1 MNIRLL
7 LTTVL
12 LAAGG
17 PQATASLDT
26 GHLPDPVK
34 KALDAEG
41 AKESVRE
48 VKIHNADGQTVYDVE
63 LELKNAPNA
72 RLRISAEGK
81 VLHDSRRAG
90 YGQPVPAGPTYIYPA
105 YTAPAPV
112 PQLRMNELP
121 AAVQE
126 TIKKEEAATGRKID
140 SIIADKVDGRLV
152 YRVDLHEK
160 GRNPRFYVAEDGTL
174 LRPLEKPPVLG
185 IGMTFSEAP
194 KAVQEIIRR
203 ELDGGEIVKIQKH
216 GRREEPARYEVEI
229 RTQRGAFQ
237 LEISEEGF
245 ITRDSRKSP

>member
-1 MNIRLL
+1 
-7 LTTVL
+7 
-12 LAAGG
+12 
-17 PQATASLDT
+17 
-26 GHLPDPVK
+26 
-34 KALDAEG
+34 
-41 AKESVRE
+41 
-48 VKIHNADGQTVYDVE
+48 
-63 LELKNAPNA
+63 
-72 RLRISAEGK
+72 
-81 VLHDSRRAG
+81 
-90 YGQPVPAGPTYIYPA
+90 
-105 YTAPAPV
+105 
-112 PQLRMNELP
+112 
-121 AAVQE
+121 VQE